1 MPEQVK
7 SQSQSQSQSQ
17 SKTLA
22 KTLPRLYVDA
32 PLIANESLALGGKQ
46 AHYLRGVLRLSVGA
60 SVLVFNGRQ
69 GEWLAHIAAL
79 DKKSAHL
86 MPQQQ
91 LRQQEAASS
100 LWLLAAP
107 IKRDRLDYL
116 AQKATEMGV
125 GRLWPIITQHTQQS
139 MKNPKRANDLCHRL
153 KANAI
158 EAAEQCGIVAVP
170 EIAAPIALAALLADW
185 PQAGGG
191 RQLIFCDESAPPAQG
206 MHALRKLNKN
216 QQFAVLI
223 GPEGGFTA
231 DEIAALH
238 ARPDCHSISLG
249 PRILR
254 ADTAMV
260 AALAIVQSKLGD
272 WYDGVE

>member
-1 MPEQVK
+1 MPEQAK
-7 SQSQSQSQSQ
+7 SQSQSQSQS
-17 SKTLA
+17 KALA

-79 DKKSAHL
+79 DKKSARL

-125 GRLWPIITQHTQQS
+125 GRLWPIITQRTQQGT
-139 MKNPKRANDLCHRL
+139 KNAQRDCHRL
-153 KANAI
+153 QANAI
-158 EAAEQCGIVAVP
+158 EAAEQCGILAVP

-206 MHALRKLNKN
+206 RHALKKLNKN

-231 DEIAALH
+231 DEIAALQAH
-238 ARPDCHSISLG
+238 PDCHSMSLG

-260 AALAIVQSKLGD
+260 AALAIVQSMLGD
-272 WYDGVE
+272 WYDGA

>member
-1 MPEQVK
+1 MPEQAK
-7 SQSQSQSQSQ
+7 SQSKSSAQSL
-17 SKTLA
+17 T
-22 KTLPRLYVDA
+22 RLYVDA
-32 PLIANESLALGGKQ
+32 PLSKNQSVALDDKQ
-46 AHYLRGVLRLSVGA
+46 AHYLRGVLRLPVGA

-69 GEWLAHIAAL
+69 GEWRAHIAAL
-79 DKKSAHL
+79 GKKSARL

-125 GRLWPIITQHTQQS
+125 GRLWPIITQRTQQS

-158 EAAEQCGIVAVP
+158 EAAEQCGILAVP

-185 PQAGGG
+185 PQAGAG

-206 MHALRKLNKN
+206 RHALKNLNRN

-223 GPEGGFTA
+223 GPEGGFTT

-238 ARPDCHSISLG
+238 AHPDCHSISLG

-260 AALAIVQSKLGD
+260 AALAIVQSELGD
-272 WYDGVE
+272 WYDGA